1 MSEQILRISRILI
14 QKKKGFD
21 AVRYLYYGITQ
32 DPTNVELYLEL
43 GNALKQ
49 SLEYKIALKIY
60 KKALQLAQMQEN
72 SDLIQK
78 ISNKLENFYLLSPE
92 DVLEGPQIGFFIRS
106 IMKMV
111 SQLGKKDWF

>member
-1 MSEQILRISRILI
+1 MSEKVLRISRILI
-14 QKKKGFD
+14 HKKRGVD
-21 AVRYLYYGITQ
+21 AIPYLYSGIQQ
-32 DPTNVELYLEL
+32 DPNNPELYLEL

-49 SLEYKIALKIY
+49 SLEYQVALKIY
-60 KKALQLAQMQEN
+60 HKALQLAPQQEN
-72 SDLIQK
+72 LGLIQK
-78 ISNKLENFYLLSPE
+78 ITDKIENFYLLGVE